1 RPLAGR
7 TARLQAGPLV
17 LQFAVAA
24 DGSALAS
31 DADPHVTIDIGAR
44 ALAAGLSDPAALLK
58 DAQVW
63 GDAEFAQVLSR
74 VAERLRPDPEEDLS
88 RLVGDAAAVRIMGAL
103 RTARDEGGDTGA
115 RAARQVGASLA
126 AVGRRLRRP
135 RAERLRLALES
146 LGPLFVKFGQL
157 LSTRRDL
164 LPEDIADELA
174 RLQDRVPPFDSALA
188 VREIERGLGRRIAE
202 VFSSFDHTPVASASI
217 AQVHLGVLAH
227 GPHAGR

>member
-1 RPLAGR
+1 MSTLTPAPLPRAGEGSVNGSPRMPLLSPLLREGERAEMLQQFASDAALEGLNYLLRRERPARELLRPLAGR

-88 RLVGDAAAVRIMGAL
+88 RLVGD
-103 RTARDEGGDTGA
+103 
-115 RAARQVGASLA
+115 
-126 AVGRRLRRP
+126 
-135 RAERLRLALES
+135 
-146 LGPLFVKFGQL
+146 FF
-157 LSTRRDL
+157 
-164 LPEDIADELA
+164 
-174 RLQDRVPPFDSALA
+174 
-188 VREIERGLGRRIAE
+188 
-202 VFSSFDHTPVASASI
+202 FSSRRRHTRWNCDWSSDVCSSD
-217 AQVHLGVLAH
+217 
-227 GPHAGR
+227 

>member
-1 RPLAGR
+1 VLQQFASDAALEGLNYLLRRERPARELLRPLVGR

-74 VAERLRPDPEEDLS
+74 VAERLRPNPEEDLS

-103 RTARDEGGDTGA
+103 RAARDEVADTGA
-115 RAARQVGASLA
+115 RAARQLADYLAGEREWLASRGPFERFVAEVNELA
-126 AVGRRLRRP
+126 QAADRLAERASRLR
-135 RAERLRLALES
+135 
-146 LGPLFVKFGQL
+146 
-157 LSTRRDL
+157 
-164 LPEDIADELA
+164 
-174 RLQDRVPPFDSALA
+174 
-188 VREIERGLGRRIAE
+188 
-202 VFSSFDHTPVASASI
+202 
-217 AQVHLGVLAH
+217 
-227 GPHAGR
+227 